1 MKKQAMDN
9 YLWQHFFELMVLDK
23 KVFSDI
29 RVREICDKAT
39 IHRSTFYRHFEDK
52 YQLLEFGLFT
62 LWNDYFEL
70 DEREKF
76 YTPFSTANE
85 FYEKSTA
92 EALIRRNEVDE
103 EFIKTADA
111 FFLKQLSA
119 SFSTVLK
126 KDSQKGLP
134 NDLLTRFVAS
144 SIQAIGEWAQDQPEK
159 ISHDKMDTLYK
170 KLVLES
176 LDLSSQK

>member
-1 MKKQAMDN
+1 MKRQAMDSVI
-9 YLWQHFFELMVLDK
+9 WQHFFELMVEDK
-23 KVFSDI
+23 KVFSTI
-29 RVREICDKAT
+29 RVREICEKAN

-76 YTPFSTANE
+76 YTPFTTATE

-92 EALIRRNEVDE
+92 EKLIRLNEVDT

-111 FFLKQLSA
+111 FFLKQMSA

-126 KDSQKGLP
+126 EDSQKGMP
-134 NDLLTRFVAS
+134 NELLTRFVAS
-144 SIQAIGEWAQDQPEK
+144 GIQAIGEWSNEQPQEVFPEEL
-159 ISHDKMDTLYK
+159 DAYYA
-170 KLVLES
+170 KLVLDS
-176 LDLSSQK
+176 LALSCKK